1 MALSDSAQVEPSP
14 GVPCLLGISVLHTAP
29 AVTSAVHA
37 FVTPYRCPAPWCSG
51 LCRSRACAGVPGPM
65 VLPGLVHARPQP
77 DPNRH
82 VAFAQLFG
90 PPGWVRSVLSVQCIS
105 SSSSHCNYTIVSVLL
120 YCSSV
125 EPNRNSTRGIVLAYS
140 LAAQGT
146 SKEQTF
152 SKYF

>member
-1 MALSDSAQVEPSP
+1 MSPGRLCFAHSTCRHLGCPCFRHSLQVSCSLALWPLQEPS
-14 GVPCLLGISVLHTAP
+14 
-29 AVTSAVHA
+29 
-37 FVTPYRCPAPWCSG
+37 
-51 LCRSRACAGVPGPM
+51 LCRHPGAHGAPC
-65 VLPGLVHARPQP
+65 LVHARPQP

-90 PPGWVRSVLSVQCIS
+90 PPGWVRSVLTVQCIS
-105 SSSSHCNYTIVSVLL
+105 SPSSHCNYTIVSVLL

-140 LAAQGT
+140 LAAQGP